1 VQGNW
6 IPEGGKQL
14 EILWFVLIGL
24 VAGAL
29 ARLILPGRD
38 PIGIIGTALLGI
50 AGAVIGGLVVTAL
63 TDDNDG
69 VGIIGAVVTAVVLL
83 WLYRKFTYGRTSG
96 TTTSRGF

>member
-1 VQGNW
+1 M
-6 IPEGGKQL
+6 

-50 AGAVIGGLVVTAL
+50 AGAVIGGLVVSAL

-69 VGIIGAVVTAVVLL
+69 VGLLGAVLTAVALL

-96 TTTSRGF
+96 TTTTTSRGF

>member
-1 VQGNW
+1 M
-6 IPEGGKQL
+6 

-50 AGAVIGGLVVTAL
+50 AGAVVGGLVVTAL

-83 WLYRKFTYGRTSG
+83 WLYRKFTYGRTSS
-96 TTTSRGF
+96 TTTGTF

>member
-1 VQGNW
+1 M
-6 IPEGGKQL
+6 

-50 AGAVIGGLVVTAL
+50 AGAVVGVLVVTAQ

-83 WLYRKFTYGRTSG
+83 WLYRKFTYGRTSS
-96 TTTSRGF
+96 TTTGTF